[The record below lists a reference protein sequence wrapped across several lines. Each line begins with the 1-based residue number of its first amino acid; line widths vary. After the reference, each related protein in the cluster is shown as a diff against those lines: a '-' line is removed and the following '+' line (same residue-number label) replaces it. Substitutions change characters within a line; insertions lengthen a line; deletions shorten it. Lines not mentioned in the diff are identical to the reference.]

1 MSMKA
6 TVYLNRFFVKNL
18 SPEELEFY
26 CYSINFNDVIN
37 SENLYQK
44 IGSILYKVTVIGSRL
59 GDTIITQQK
68 VPDTHLMGD
77 GWHLQFK
84 EKKRI
89 SLDNTDERKA
99 LEQFNRRVLW
109 EKMSSFKAS
118 LDIEK
123 SFGGGFT
130 WWNNKKIEDSG
141 DGWRVLR
148 ARKVDLAIDP
158 KGDYY
163 LEIDCRSYFDSDLLL
178 DDWMRKYPEVPVDYV
193 QNTYDDH
200 KWKFERCSDESP
212 ESLILSNTNMSLAEY
227 HRKQNKVPFEDISK
241 SKIVYVK
248 STKRRSKDSTPH
260 LSRLLRPRI
269 SMETLANLAEKG
281 DVSAREIFK
290 KLKKKVDYRL
300 TEGSQTAKWI
310 INKIY
315 GISVKERELIP
326 QKFDNCHIFQSPQLF
341 AKDNKNVKN
350 AAEAFKVGFLKTGE
364 TKFACLHLD
373 DGNKWPKLVYE
384 NLANLSNIH
393 GIKLDL
399 DVIFQ
404 RKDFPDEGLNR
415 QFFWDK
421 LADNNIYTALVVS
434 SWLGNE
440 KNDLCREA
448 LNSGVALQFMQ
459 PFSESDPFKV
469 KNIVLGLL
477 LKAQWQSVGVRRPE
491 FSDTADIV
499 IGFDAG
505 TDGEMFYGTSA
516 FAVLS
521 DGQTLGWQI
530 PSAQKG
536 ERISGEA
543 IWQSVASII
552 KQYRQEKRVNP
563 KRVLLL
569 RDGFV
574 RKGEF
579 DLTIKHLEQ
588 SEIAIDL
595 LEIHKSGAGRMA
607 IKVDGDE
614 YKDAAPGTV
623 VQICENS
630 FRLVTTVAKSGSARP
645 LEIVRKHG
653 DVKLGLLAMQV
664 YILSGLHPGSAF
676 SASRLPMPSNY
687 ADKMA
692 KAVQR
697 YGQISILSNVNRYKI
712 FFV

>member
-1 MSMKA
+1 MKTTA
-6 TVYLNRFFVKNL
+6 TVYINRFFVKKL

-26 CYSINFNDVIN
+26 CYSINFDDVIDAE
-37 SENLYQK
+37 SLYRK
-44 IGSILYKVTVIGSRL
+44 ISNILYKTTVVGARL
-59 GDTIITQQK
+59 GVNIITQHRI
-68 VPDTHLMGD
+68 PDANLTGD

-84 EKKRI
+84 EKKAI
-89 SLDNTDERKA
+89 SLKNTDERKT
-99 LEQFNRRVLW
+99 LEQFNRKILW
-109 EKMSSFKAS
+109 EKMSSCKAN

-130 WWNNKKIEDSG
+130 WWNNKRIEDFG
-141 DGWRVLR
+141 DGWKVLR

-158 KGDYY
+158 KGDCY
-163 LEIDCRSYFDSDLLL
+163 LEIDCQSYFDSDLLL
-178 DDWMRKYPEVPVDYV
+178 EDWMQKYPEIPVDYV
-193 QNTYDDH
+193 QNTYDGQ

-212 ESLILSNTNMSLAEY
+212 ESLILSNTSMSLAEY
-227 HRKQNKVPFEDISK
+227 HRKQNKVSFADISR

-260 LSRLLRPRI
+260 LSCLLRPRI
-269 SMETLANLAEKG
+269 SMEMLANLAEKG
-281 DVSAREIFK
+281 DISAKEIFK
-290 KLKKKVDYRL
+290 KLKKRVDYRL
-300 TEGSQTAKWI
+300 IEGSQTAKWI

-315 GISVKERELIP
+315 RISTEEVIP
-326 QKFDNCHIFQSPQLF
+326 QKFDDCHIFQPPQLF

-364 TKFACLHLD
+364 TNFVCLHLD
-373 DGNKWPKLVYE
+373 DGYLWPKLVYE
-384 NLANLSNIH
+384 DLIKLSNIH
-393 GIKLDL
+393 EIKLNL
-399 DVIFQ
+399 DIIFKQ
-404 RKDFPDEGLNR
+404 SHLPCEGLER
-415 QFFWDK
+415 QLFWDE
-421 LADNNIYTALVVS
+421 LANNNIYTALVIS
-434 SWLGNE
+434 PWLGSK

-448 LNSGVALQFMQ
+448 LNSGIALQFMQ
-459 PFSESDPFKV
+459 PCSESDPFKV
-469 KNIVLGLL
+469 KNVVLGLL
-477 LKAQWQSVGVRRPE
+477 LKAQWQSVGVKRPE
-491 FSDTADIV
+491 FSGAADIV

-521 DGQTLGWQI
+521 NGQTLGWQI

-536 ERISGEA
+536 ERISGDA

-552 KQYRQEKRVNP
+552 KQYRQEKKVNP

-579 DLTIKHLEQ
+579 DLTIKHLEK

-607 IKVDGDE
+607 IKVNSDE
-614 YKDAAPGTV
+614 YKDAIPGTV

-630 FRLVTTVAKSGSARP
+630 FRLITTVAKSGSARP

-653 DVKLGLLAMQV
+653 DAKLGLLAMQV
-664 YILSGLHPGSAF
+664 YVLSGLHPGSAF

-697 YGQISILSNVNRYKI
+697 FGQISILSNVNRYKI

>member
-1 MSMKA
+1 MKT

-26 CYSINFNDVIN
+26 CYSIKFNDVIN
-37 SENLYQK
+37 AEDLYQK
-44 IGSILYKVTVIGSRL
+44 IGNILYKIAVIGSRL
-59 GDTIITQQK
+59 GDNIITQQE
-68 VPDTHLMGD
+68 VPDTHLLGD

-84 EKKRI
+84 EKKI
-89 SLDNTDERKA
+89 INLNNTDERKA
-99 LEQFNRRVLW
+99 LEQFNRKILW
-109 EKMSSFKAS
+109 EKMSSFEIN

-123 SFGGGFT
+123 AFGGGFT
-130 WWNNKKIEDSG
+130 WWNNKKIEDFG
-141 DGWRVLR
+141 DGWKVLR
-148 ARKVDLAIDP
+148 ARKVNLAIDP

-163 LEIDCRSYFDSDLLL
+163 LEIDCQSYFDSDLLL

-193 QNTYDDH
+193 QNTYDDK
-200 KWKFERCSDESP
+200 KWKFERCSDELP
-212 ESLILSNTNMSLAEY
+212 ESLILSNTSMSLAEY
-227 HRKQNKVPFEDISK
+227 HRKQNKVSFVDISR
-241 SKIVYVK
+241 SKVVYVK

-260 LSRLLRPRI
+260 LSCLLRPRI
-269 SMETLANLAEKG
+269 SMETLSTLAEKG
-281 DVSAREIFK
+281 DISAREIFK
-290 KLKKKVDYRL
+290 KLKKRVDYRL

-310 INKIY
+310 INKIH
-315 GISVKERELIP
+315 GISTEQVIP
-326 QKFDNCHIFQSPQLF
+326 QKLDNGHVFPSPQLF

-350 AAEAFKVGFLKTGE
+350 AAEAFKLGFLKTGE

-373 DGNKWPKLVYE
+373 DGDKWPKLVCE
-384 NLANLSNIH
+384 NLTNLSNIH
-393 GIKLDL
+393 KIQLDL
-399 DVIFQ
+399 STIFQ
-404 RKDFPDEGLNR
+404 RKHFPNESLKR
-415 QFFWDK
+415 QMFWGK
-421 LADNNIYTALVVS
+421 LADDNIYTALVVS

-491 FSDTADIV
+491 FSGTADIV

-536 ERISGEA
+536 EKISGEA

-552 KQYRQEKRVNP
+552 KQYRQEKKINP

-579 DLTIKHLEQ
+579 DLTIKYLEQ

-607 IKVDGDE
+607 IKVDSDE

-645 LEIVRKHG
+645 LEIVRKYG
-653 DVKLGLLAMQV
+653 DIKLGLLAMQI
-664 YILSGLHPGSAF
+664 YILSGFHPGSAF

-692 KAVQR
+692 KTVQR
-697 YGQISILSNVNRYKI
+697 FGQISILSNVNRYKI